1 VRRSNRECAT
11 YKTFRAPGVR
21 VAFSSL
27 SIQDNLRLG
36 LRPTELL
43 SAVCEAIVSD
53 PLYLSLWFPDFSG
66 PEMLPHAFAVLQQF
80 PFSAQRPGITYLA
93 LHPVSWNEATVLE
106 RRFPSGID
114 PGQATLIAAEIVHDD
129 YAYVFEAHWDLWTPD
144 ASKENWILEPAVVEF
159 IIQGEEFDQGAYK
172 QTGHIQIDFGLD
184 SFFLQPEASLSE
196 QTRAKLRDNVAKL
209 VEFSKNVEKNSGT
222 NARLLWSESEESLAQ
237 KLIARLQRVQ

>member
-1 VRRSNRECAT
+1 M
-11 YKTFRAPGVR
+11 
-21 VAFSSL
+21 
-27 SIQDNLRLG
+27 
-36 LRPTELL
+36 
-43 SAVCEAIVSD
+43 SD

-144 ASKENWILEPAVVEF
+144 TSKENWILEPAVVEF
-159 IIQGEEFDQGAYK
+159 IIQGEEFDEGAYK

-184 SFFLQPEASLSE
+184 SFFLQPEASLSQ
-196 QTRAKLRDNVAKL
+196 QTRAKIRDNVAKL